1 MSDMFQMQKQSQ
13 QQRHESGTF
22 GTKHGALQSTS
33 GSLLFTPLG
42 LNLVPLCI
50 LLSVTFPPLTQGCKS
65 KLNDKGPE
73 ESNNGKKK
81 KKKKSAMDEM
91 GMGNIVMYYK
101 VRKEVWVKPT
111 QHNTQ

>member
-1 MSDMFQMQKQSQ
+1 MTRDLKNQTM
-13 QQRHESGTF
+13 
-22 GTKHGALQSTS
+22 
-33 GSLLFTPLG
+33 
-42 LNLVPLCI
+42 V
-50 LLSVTFPPLTQGCKS
+50 
-65 KLNDKGPE
+65 
-73 ESNNGKKK
+73 KK